1 MPVAGAGAAVA
12 TGPRRRSHLRDRAVD
27 TAHAVRPTAAPITRR
42 PIAMLRICLAA
53 LLLACVLGP
62 AVAGDA
68 DRRADPARGYAVT
81 KPAGWRFVDA
91 PVADAAPSRTGSL
104 VTIRKHGDDF
114 SGINPNFSIALKEF
128 GEVPPAEAKW
138 FFETTIASIQ
148 AMQGATLTT
157 PVHEVNVGGRPGLH
171 AVIDA
176 ATTAPDGGEHA
187 GTVEFWMVP
196 AGDLYFLMAGSY
208 PQADPAS
215 RAEFQGIVESLQLA
229 GSVPAK

>member
-1 MPVAGAGAAVA
+1 
-12 TGPRRRSHLRDRAVD
+12 
-27 TAHAVRPTAAPITRR
+27 
-42 PIAMLRICLAA
+42 MLRTCLVA

-62 AVAGDA
+62 AIAGDT
-68 DRRADPARGYAVT
+68 DRRADAARGYAVT
-81 KPAGWRFVDA
+81 KPSTWHFVDA
-91 PVADAAPSRTGSL
+91 PAEPAPSRTGSL
-104 VTIRKHGDDF
+104 VTIRKHADDF
-114 SGINPNFSIALKEF
+114 AGINPNFSIALKEF

-138 FFETTIASIQ
+138 FFETTVGSIQ

-176 ATTAPDGGEHA
+176 ATTDPEGRPQA

-215 RAEFQGIVESLQLA
+215 RAEFQGIVASLQLA
-229 GSVPAK
+229 EAIPAK